1 MIKKILITV
10 FVIVFVPAHLHALS
24 IEDERRLGRQFLE
37 EIKKRYEFLDDDLCL
52 WYIRDLGRYLT
63 SFLSVRHFN
72 YQFYIIKADEI
83 NAFAAP
89 GGNIFLFTGLLN
101 MVRSCDELVSVLC
114 HEMAHVSLRHLSKRI
129 ERERK
134 IGFATLAG
142 MLVGALVGGK
152 ASSAVITGSI
162 AAGMHLRLSFS
173 RTEETEAD
181 TLGVE
186 YMEKSGFDPKASLK
200 ILKTLKD
207 LQMMNPQNIPPYLL
221 THPLPQE
228 RISHLESLLQGK
240 EGRASAEVSR
250 FRKLF
255 SYLKIIVKARTS
267 DDAQREIPSL
277 LKESPNDPKALL
289 GMGVLKAKY
298 NEFQDASQFLFKA
311 YSLDKD
317 NVFIAVELAKVYQL
331 MGMPDKAIDILDR
344 FKDYNIPL
352 ITYLLAYSYQQQE
365 EYSKAISLYRWLLSY
380 GYKKRELFYNIGIC
394 YGRENRLALA
404 HYHFGLYFK
413 LLGNPSK
420 AIFHLK
426 KALKLTNNMA
436 LRKKIQKEL
445 KR

>member
-1 MIKKILITV
+1 MIKKIL
-10 FVIVFVPAHLHALS
+10 VIIILIIFIPSYLQALS
-24 IEDERRLGRQFLE
+24 IEDEEQLGRQFLE
-37 EIKKRYEFLDDDLCL
+37 EIQKRYEFLDDDLCL

-63 SFLSVRHFN
+63 SFLSIRHFN
-72 YQFYIIKADEI
+72 YQFYIIKANEI

-89 GGNIFLFTGLLN
+89 GGKIFLFTGLLN
-101 MVRSCDELVSVLC
+101 VLRSCDELVSVLC
-114 HEMAHVSLRHLSKRI
+114 HEIAHVSLRHLSKRI
-129 ERERK
+129 DREKK

-142 MLVGALVGGK
+142 VLVGALVGGK
-152 ASSAVITGSI
+152 ASSAVITGSL

-173 RTEETEAD
+173 RTEEIEAD

-186 YMEKSGFDPKASLK
+186 YMEKSGFDPKATLK
-200 ILKTLKD
+200 ILKTLRD
-207 LQMMNPQNIPPYLL
+207 LQMMNPQDIPPYLL

-228 RISHLESLLQGK
+228 RISHLESMLQGK
-240 EGRASAEVSR
+240 EGRASAEVGR
-250 FRKLF
+250 FRGLF
-255 SYLKIIVKARTS
+255 PYLKVIVKAGTS

-277 LKESPNDPKALL
+277 LKESPNDPKSLL
-289 GMGVLKAKY
+289 GMGVLKIKY
-298 NEFQDASQFLFKA
+298 SEFQDASQFLLKA

-331 MGMPDKAIDILDR
+331 MGMPDKAIGILDG
-344 FKDYNIPL
+344 FKDHNIPL
-352 ITYLLAYSYQQQE
+352 ITYLLAYSYQQEE
-365 EYSKAISLYRWLLSY
+365 EYSKAIFLYKRLLSY
-380 GYKKRELFYNIGIC
+380 SYKKKELFYNMGIC

-404 HYHFGLYFK
+404 HYYFGLYFK